1 MLKRKIIYKV
11 SVRKQIFNTIQVI
24 KIGGGGGGV
33 RESGLTLRK
42 QIIHLNT
49 ATSES

>member
-11 SVRKQIFNTIQVI
+11 SVRKQIFNPIQVI
-24 KIGGGGGGV
+24 KIGGGGGV

-42 QIIHLNT
+42 QIFHLNT

>member
-24 KIGGGGGGV
+24 KIGGGGGECGNLV
-33 RESGLTLRK
+33 
-42 QIIHLNT
+42 
-49 ATSES
+49 